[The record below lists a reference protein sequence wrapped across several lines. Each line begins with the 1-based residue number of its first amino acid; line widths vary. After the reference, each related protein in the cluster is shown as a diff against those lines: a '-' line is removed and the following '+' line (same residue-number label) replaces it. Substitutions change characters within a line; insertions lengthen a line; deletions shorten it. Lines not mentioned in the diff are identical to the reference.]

1 MKLTTI
7 RQGAPSWV
15 ELSTSDEEGA
25 LKFYTSLFG
34 WTDHAEPMP
43 AEAGGGAYHMPQ
55 IDGDYILGLSKQ
67 QPDEA
72 AQGIP
77 PHFSVY
83 LAVDDVD
90 ATLAKVEGAGGR
102 VLVPAMEVMESGRM
116 AVITD
121 PTGAP
126 VGLWQAKQHQGFG
139 RFGEVG
145 AVCWCELLTSDPEA
159 ASAFFAKIVGVNPET
174 SDMGGSPYT
183 LLKAGDAQNEV
194 SGVMAKTEMM
204 GNMPNTWAV
213 YFEVADTDACVA
225 SAQSLGATVL
235 QEPMDIPPGRF
246 AMIQDPQG
254 AIFGVIKS
262 NPDMQM

>member
-7 RQGAPSWV
+7 KQGAPSWA
-15 ELSTSDEEGA
+15 ELSTSDEDGA

-34 WTDHAEPMP
+34 WVDHAEAMP
-43 AEAGGGAYHMPQ
+43 AEAGGGFYHMPQ
-55 IDGDYILGLSKQ
+55 IDGDNIIGLSKQ

-90 ATLAKVEGAGGR
+90 ATVAKVEGAGGR
-102 VLVPAMEVMESGRM
+102 VLMPSMDVMDHGRM
-116 AVITD
+116 AIITD

-126 VGLWQAKQHQGFG
+126 VGLWQAKQHHGFG

-145 AVCWCELLTSDPEA
+145 AVTWCELITSDAGA
-159 ASAFFAKIVGVNPET
+159 ASAFFAQLVGVSPQT
-174 SDMGGSPYT
+174 VDMGSPYT

-194 SGVMAKTEMM
+194 SGLMQKTEMM
-204 GNMPNTWAV
+204 GNMPNTWGV
-213 YFEVADTDACVA
+213 YFEVADTDACAA
-225 SAQSLGATVL
+225 SARGLGATIV
-235 QEPMDIPPGRF
+235 QEPFDTPAGRI

-262 NPDMQM
+262 NPNMEM

>member
-7 RQGAPSWV
+7 KQGAPSWA

-25 LKFYTSLFG
+25 LTFYTGLFG
-34 WTDHAEPMP
+34 WADHAEPMP
-43 AEAGGGAYHMPQ
+43 AESGGGAYHMPQ
-55 IDGDYILGLSKQ
+55 IDGDNIIGLSKQ
-67 QPDEA
+67 QPAEA

-90 ATLAKVEGAGGR
+90 ATVAEVEGAGGR
-102 VLVPAMEVMESGRM
+102 VLMPSMDVMDAGRM
-116 AVITD
+116 AFITD

-145 AVCWCELLTSDPEA
+145 AVCWAELITTDPDA
-159 ASAFFAKIVGVNPET
+159 ASAFFSKIVGVTAET
-174 SDMGGSPYT
+174 MNMGDQPYT
-183 LLKAGDAQNEV
+183 LLKAGDAPNEA
-194 SGVMAKTEMM
+194 SGLMAKNEMM
-204 GNMPNTWAV
+204 GNMPNTWVV
-213 YFEVADTDACVA
+213 YFEVTDADACAA
-225 SAQSLGATVL
+225 SAKGLGATIV
-235 QEPMDIPPGRF
+235 QEPFDTPAGRI
-246 AMIQDPQG
+246 AIVQDPQG
-254 AIFGVIKS
+254 ATFGVIKP